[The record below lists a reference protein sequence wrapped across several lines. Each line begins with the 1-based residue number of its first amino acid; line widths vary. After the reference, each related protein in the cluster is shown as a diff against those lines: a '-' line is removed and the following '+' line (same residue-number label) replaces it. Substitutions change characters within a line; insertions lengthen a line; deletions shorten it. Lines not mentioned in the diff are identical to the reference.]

1 MAREDELYVVLIP
14 DKLQIESVIKV
25 QKAVSD
31 YYNMYRDNLYP
42 QLHITLD
49 RIKKNKIDRALKII
63 NKIIRNSG
71 PVKIIFD
78 KFSCFYL
85 ANDRH
90 FVLKISKNESLTELA
105 NKIHDDLKKEDI
117 STIDDYDDWIFHITI
132 VNNKFADNPIP
143 LDKFDNLCL
152 FVSGNKNIEQAYAK
166 RLEIWRPTLD
176 PERKCIKS
184 FKLHSRG
191 DKN

>member
-1 MAREDELYVVLIP
+1 MEEEELYVVLIP
-14 DKLQIESVIKV
+14 DKSQIELVIEL

-31 YYNMYRDNLYP
+31 YYSMYRDNLYP

-49 RIKKNKIDRALKII
+49 RIRKEKVEQAIKII
-63 NKIIRNSG
+63 DKIVTNSG

-85 ANDRH
+85 ADDRH
-90 FVLKISKNESLTELA
+90 FVLKIAKNESLSSLA
-105 NKIHDDLKKEDI
+105 NKIHSNFKKENI
-117 STIDDYDDWIFHITI
+117 STVDNYGDWIFHITL

-152 FVSGNKNIEQAYAK
+152 FVSGHKNIEQAYAK

-176 PERKCIKS
+176 PEQKCIKS
-184 FKLHSRG
+184 FNL
-191 DKN
+191 

>member
-63 NKIIRNSG
+63 NKIIRNSR

-90 FVLKISKNESLTELA
+90 FVLKISKNESLIELA

-132 VNNKFADNPIP
+132 VNNKLADNPIP

>member
-63 NKIIRNSG
+63 NKIIRNSR

-132 VNNKFADNPIP
+132 VNNKLADNPIP